1 MFFQRRLNK
10 LMGYVNVGMSLPIG
24 PPIDHHQTI
33 EQKPS
38 NDLEMREANL
48 WTHGVQ
54 GIREVANGLPEK
66 SE

>member
-48 WTHGVQ
+48 WT
-54 GIREVANGLPEK
+54 R
-66 SE
+66 